1 MPPEARRAELAPK
14 ASVLIES
21 MRDIGYSLST
31 ALADIID
38 NSLTAG
44 ARSIELLV
52 DVEGADSAIGLL
64 DDGHGMRE
72 SELLEA
78 MRPGSRSPL
87 AKRDQSD
94 LGRFGL
100 GLKTASFSQCRRL
113 TVVSRRDGVLS
124 AAIWDLDDVARTDSW
139 YVEVVGEPRRL
150 KWADRLSH
158 DGTLVIW
165 EKLDRLVG
173 GSHDEGQRHLVD
185 QVDEAATHIELV
197 FHRFLAGESSQSR
210 IRISLN
216 GTPLVPR
223 DPFHTQH
230 PATQIGPLEVLAL
243 GNSRLT
249 IQAFTLP
256 HHSNLSA
263 DDWRRY
269 GGPEGYIRNQ
279 GFYLYR
285 ERRLIVHGTWF
296 GLAQQKELTKLARV
310 RIDMSNDMDPLW
322 QIDVKKASARPPAP
336 VRKRLRQLIEQIGAA
351 SKRTYTRRGARLTSE
366 DRLPVWVRNQ
376 DKGSINYSLNH
387 EHPILT
393 RFRDGLSP
401 DQSRDFRQ
409 LLKVVE
415 SCIPIDALFAD
426 ISATPQDV
434 RARAMDAEA
443 QEEVVCE
450 TYRTL
455 TSGGISPHDAEL
467 MMSSAEPFR
476 SNWTNTKFFIEK
488 YRGMMSE

>member
-1 MPPEARRAELAPK
+1 
-14 ASVLIES
+14 

-44 ARSIELLV
+44 AGNINLLV
-52 DVEGADSAIGLL
+52 DIEGAESAIGLL

-87 AKRDQSD
+87 EKRDQSD

-113 TVVSRRDGVLS
+113 TVVSKRDGVS
-124 AAIWDLDDVARTDSW
+124 TAAIWDLDEVVRTDSW
-139 YVEVVGEPRRL
+139 YVDIVDDPREL
-150 KWADRLSH
+150 KWSDRLSS

-165 EKLDRLVG
+165 EKLDRLSG
-173 GSHDEGQRHLVD
+173 GSHDEDQRNLVD

-197 FHRFLAGESSQSR
+197 FHRFLAGESSQPR
-210 IRISLN
+210 IRIALN
-216 GTPLVPR
+216 DRPLKPR
-223 DPFHTQH
+223 DPFHIQH
-230 PATQIGPLEVLAL
+230 PATQIGPPEIFAL
-243 GNSRLT
+243 GNSQLT

-256 HHSNLSA
+256 HHTNVSA
-263 DDWRRY
+263 DEWRRC
-269 GGPEGYIRNQ
+269 GGPEGYVKNQ

-336 VRKRLRQLIEQIGAA
+336 IRKRLKRLIDQIGAG
-351 SKRTYTRRGARLTSE
+351 SKRTYTRRGARLVSE

-376 DKGSINYSLNH
+376 DRGSINYALNRD
-387 EHPILT
+387 HPILA
-393 RFRDGLSP
+393 RFSEGLSP
-401 DQSRDFRQ
+401 EQSRDFRY
-409 LLKVVE
+409 LLEVIE

-426 ISATPQDV
+426 VSANPEDV
-434 RARAMDAEA
+434 RTHSMDAGV
-443 QEEVVCE
+443 QEGVVCD

-455 TSGGISPHDAEL
+455 ISNGVSPNDAEL

-476 SNWTNTKFFIEK
+476 SNWSNTRLVIER
-488 YRGMMSE
+488 YRGTTVE